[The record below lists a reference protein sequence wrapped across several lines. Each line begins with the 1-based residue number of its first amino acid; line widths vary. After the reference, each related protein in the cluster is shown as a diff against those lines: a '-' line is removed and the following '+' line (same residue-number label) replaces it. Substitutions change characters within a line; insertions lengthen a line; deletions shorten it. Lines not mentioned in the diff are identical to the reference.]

1 MRKSN
6 LGLDFKSNGIHLKL
20 QFHYLN
26 IGYYFA
32 EKISVIKHIPNTIT
46 SGNLFCGC
54 LSIVATFDGNPT
66 LAAGYIILAAILD
79 FFDGFA
85 ARLLKVH
92 GELGKQL
99 DSLADVVSFG
109 VAPGFIFYKHSQ
121 EHLVFEYGFLQF
133 LPFLL
138 IIFSAVRLAKFN
150 IDPRQ
155 SDSFIGV
162 PTPANALLICSI
174 PLVMEHGPFLAQ
186 TIYTSF
192 LFLTIYP
199 LLFSYLLVAE
209 LPLFAL
215 KFKHFGFKDNE
226 IRWIFILA
234 CILLVSL
241 FQYFG
246 IGLSIILYVLLS
258 LLIHLR
264 KKYEIQS

>member
-1 MRKSN
+1 M
-6 LGLDFKSNGIHLKL
+6 
-20 QFHYLN
+20 
-26 IGYYFA
+26 
-32 EKISVIKHIPNTIT
+32 IKHIPNTIT
-46 SGNLFCGC
+46 AGNLFFGC

-66 LAAGYIILAAILD
+66 LAATYIILAAVLD

-85 ARLLKVH
+85 ARILKVQ

-109 VAPGFIFYKHSQ
+109 VAPGFIFYMHSQ
-121 EHLVFEYGFLQF
+121 NHLVFEYSFLQF
-133 LPFLL
+133 VPLMVIISYLPFLL

-162 PTPANALLICSI
+162 PTPANALLICCI
-174 PLVMEHGPFLAQ
+174 PLVMEHGPYLAQ
-186 TIYTSF
+186 TVFTSF
-192 LFLTIYP
+192 LFLSIYP

-215 KFKHFGFKDNE
+215 KFKHFGWKDNE
-226 IRWIFILA
+226 VRWVFILLS
-234 CILLVSL
+234 ILLISI
-241 FQYFG
+241 FRYFG

-258 LLIHLR
+258 LFIHLR